1 MASLS
6 SEMIVDV
13 EQYQAFAEAVKTE
26 SAKWE
31 STWDAYLKQLNFV
44 QDSGIEAG
52 AAAKAFLEFADTVSK
67 LNGAFEKFGEDVA
80 QDITSFL
87 KDVDEADSTLF
98 KNEGNKVF
106 TDEEFKKAYS
116 VVDNTPQS
124 FRIEDDT
131 WIVILIEKLCKLFW
145 KGYGQKV
152 KIEDY
157 ESELVKRVQEV
168 KMKTSEDLAQVKAG
182 VRAADHTFQQYL
194 AARQNELTELLALL
208 KMIASILET
217 PSGMISHGDLTA
229 ITCALSDLKK
239 ADVTVTDENVVSFSK
254 NISNYFGPTTAGIR
268 TYCESSVAS
277 LITTDFDNYRA
288 TVKAAK
294 SYFDSYSQDYN
305 ETQKNIDKY
314 KNMFDQILSLYQK
327 YGAEKW
333 AEHSELA
340 KNASPKERERF
351 KKIEDSIQSMSLLDV
366 APGEIYDYE
375 DERYFLIDY
384 IMDGDVT
391 LE

>member
-1 MASLS
+1 MAGLS

-52 AAAKAFLEFADTVSK
+52 TAAKAFLEFVDTVSK
-67 LNGAFEKFGEDVA
+67 LNGAFEKFGKDVA

-87 KDVDEADSTLF
+87 KAVDKADSKLF

-106 TDEEFKKAYS
+106 TNEEFKKAYS

-254 NISNYFGPTTAGIR
+254 NISNYFGPTTAEIR

-294 SYFDSYSQDYN
+294 SYFDSYSQDYT
-305 ETQKNIDKY
+305 ESQKDIDK
-314 KNMFDQILSLYQK
+314 
-327 YGAEKW
+327 
-333 AEHSELA
+333 
-340 KNASPKERERF
+340 
-351 KKIEDSIQSMSLLDV
+351 
-366 APGEIYDYE
+366 
-375 DERYFLIDY
+375 
-384 IMDGDVT
+384 
-391 LE
+391 

>member
-1 MASLS
+1 MAGLS

-13 EQYQAFAEAVKTE
+13 EQYQAFAETIKAE
-26 SAKWE
+26 SKKWE
-31 STWDAYLKQLNFV
+31 STWDAYLKQLNFA

-52 AAAKAFLEFADTVSK
+52 AAAKAFLEFVDTVSK
-67 LNGAFEKFGEDVA
+67 LNGAFEKFGKDVA

-87 KDVDEADSTLF
+87 KAVDDADSKLF

-106 TDEEFKKAYS
+106 TNEEFKKAYS

-124 FRIEDDT
+124 FHIEDDT

-168 KMKTSEDLAQVKAG
+168 KMKTSGELAEVKAG
-182 VRAADHTFQQYL
+182 VRAADHTFQQNL
-194 AARQNELTELLALL
+194 AAPQNELTELLAAL
-208 KMIASILET
+208 KMIASILEA

-229 ITCALSDLKK
+229 ITCALSDLQK
-239 ADVTVTDENVVSFSK
+239 ADVTVTDENVVSFSV
-254 NISNYFGPTTAGIR
+254 NVSNYFGPTTAGIR
-268 TYCESSVAS
+268 SYCESSVAS

-294 SYFDSYSQDYN
+294 SYFDSYS
-305 ETQKNIDKY
+305 
-314 KNMFDQILSLYQK
+314 
-327 YGAEKW
+327 
-333 AEHSELA
+333 
-340 KNASPKERERF
+340 
-351 KKIEDSIQSMSLLDV
+351 
-366 APGEIYDYE
+366 
-375 DERYFLIDY
+375 
-384 IMDGDVT
+384 
-391 LE
+391 